1 MKKILAAIILFLSV
15 KSSYASFE
23 PEKVMRSMTLE
34 EKIGQLFIIRPD
46 QLDKNLSLDIVH
58 SDKLKDN
65 DKGIKVFRD
74 DMLETLSKYP
84 AGGFVL
90 FRKNIDDPEQVKAL
104 TTKLNEASNII
115 PIIAVDEEG
124 GRVARIANN
133 KNFDVKKFL
142 SAAKITD
149 ANEAGATIGE
159 YLREYGFNM
168 NFAPVADINTNPKNI
183 VIGDRA
189 FGTNA
194 AYVSKMA
201 GEFLD
206 GLHSQ
211 GILGSLKHFPGH
223 GDTTNDTHAGRV
235 IVNKTWEELK
245 NAELIPF
252 IENFGKT
259 DSIMSAHITLT
270 KLDTLP
276 ATLSRKIIT
285 EKLRDELGYDGVII
299 TDALMMGAIN
309 KHYSSSK
316 AAVLALEA
324 GCDILLMPY
333 DYQAAFEGVIEAVKS
348 GRISEKR
355 IDESVARIMKLKER
369 I

>member
-1 MKKILAAIILFLSV
+1 
-15 KSSYASFE
+15 
-23 PEKVMRSMTLE
+23 
-34 EKIGQLFIIRPD
+34 
-46 QLDKNLSLDIVH
+46 
-58 SDKLKDN
+58 
-65 DKGIKVFRD
+65 
-74 DMLETLSKYP
+74 
-84 AGGFVL
+84 
-90 FRKNIDDPEQVKAL
+90 
-104 TTKLNEASNII
+104 
-115 PIIAVDEEG
+115 
-124 GRVARIANN
+124 
-133 KNFDVKKFL
+133 
-142 SAAKITD
+142 
-149 ANEAGATIGE
+149 
-159 YLREYGFNM
+159 
-168 NFAPVADINTNPKNI
+168 
-183 VIGDRA
+183 
-189 FGTNA
+189 
-194 AYVSKMA
+194 MA

-299 TDALMMGAIN
+299 TDALMRGAIN

>member
-159 YLREYGFNM
+159 YLKEYGFNM

-183 VIGDRA
+183 VI
-189 FGTNA
+189 
-194 AYVSKMA
+194 
-201 GEFLD
+201 E
-206 GLHSQ
+206 HSEQ
-211 GILGSLKHFPGH
+211 TRLTSQKWP
-223 GDTTNDTHAGRV
+223 
-235 IVNKTWEELK
+235 
-245 NAELIPF
+245 
-252 IENFGKT
+252 ENF
-259 DSIMSAHITLT
+259 LT
-270 KLDTLP
+270 GFIH
-276 ATLSRKIIT
+276 R
-285 EKLRDELGYDGVII
+285 E
-299 TDALMMGAIN
+299 
-309 KHYSSSK
+309 
-316 AAVLALEA
+316 
-324 GCDILLMPY
+324 
-333 DYQAAFEGVIEAVKS
+333 F
-348 GRISEKR
+348 
-355 IDESVARIMKLKER
+355 
-369 I
+369 